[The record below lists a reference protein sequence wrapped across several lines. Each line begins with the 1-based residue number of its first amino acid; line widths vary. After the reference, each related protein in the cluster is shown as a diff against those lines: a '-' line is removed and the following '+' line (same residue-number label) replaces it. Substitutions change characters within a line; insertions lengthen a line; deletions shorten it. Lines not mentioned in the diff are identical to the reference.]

1 MLVHQS
7 KTPDVHAKEVRRIL
21 ASLLGS
27 CIGCADCKGSCAALF
42 EMIVVPETVLS
53 RASNA

>member
-7 KTPDVHAKEVRRIL
+7 NTPDVHTTEVGQIL
-21 ASLLGS
+21 SSLLSS
-27 CIGCADCKGSCAALF
+27 CIGCPDCKGGCTELF

-53 RASNA
+53 RASNV